1 MAKAKSDLTNK
12 ITNRFKYYLD
22 DEMAGRNLSET
33 NTVAATK
40 EAYKKTLKYIKE
52 ELIQKEFVYERE
64 AKQWQKD
71 KEKRLVYA

>member
-1 MAKAKSDLTNK
+1 MTKAKSDLTNK

-22 DEMAGRNLSET
+22 DEMSGRNLSEK
-33 NTVAATK
+33 NTVASTR

-64 AKQWQKD
+64 AEQWQKD
-71 KEKRLVYA
+71 KKKRLVYA